1 MSADKVPC
9 LVITK
14 VSPEI
19 IKAWK
24 NPKKLKWTSLNQF
37 KRCAQYYIEATITNV
52 LPSIKNTE
60 HFTSLEQADDIFKN
74 RPKALFEEAREFLG
88 NVELTKRTR
97 GQQKQINIKVET
109 TPSTS
114 SAIIQVSPAA
124 KRKRSDSLE
133 HRVKRNDRRN
143 SLISPNN
150 SKPNDKGC
158 NVLTIAVPINKD
170 IVDKSVEPIQ
180 TLSYICNSPA
190 IHSATKKCTTPV
202 KVNPN

>member
-14 VSPEI
+14 VSSEV

-37 KRCAQYYIEATITNV
+37 KRCAQYYVETTITNV
-52 LPSIKNTE
+52 LPSIKNTQ
-60 HFTSLEQADDIFKN
+60 HFTSLEQVDGILKN
-74 RPKALFEEAREFLG
+74 RSKLLEEARNFLG

-97 GQQKQINIKVET
+97 GQQKQIYIKVET
-109 TPSTS
+109 TRSTS
-114 SAIIQVSPAA
+114 SAIIQVSPAV
-124 KRKRSDSLE
+124 KRKRSHSLE
-133 HRVKRNDRRN
+133 HRGNRAKRNDRRN

-150 SKPNDKGC
+150 SKLNDKGC
-158 NVLTIAVPINKD
+158 NVLTIPSPINTD
-170 IVDKSVEPIQ
+170 IVDKSVEPMSDNFQ
-180 TLSYICNSPA
+180 SSA
-190 IHSATKKCTTPV
+190 IHSATKKCTKPV